1 MVLDISVNEMPEDLK
16 YSAHKENKSKNVFFR
31 QVIFKIYA
39 PRTVP
44 DL

>member
-1 MVLDISVNEMPEDLK
+1 MVLTISVNYMLEDMK
-16 YSAHKENKSKNVFFR
+16 YSAHEENKSKNMYFR